1 MRHKKYTAGRLGRMP
16 NHRDATLRALTIA
29 LFTHQRIRT
38 TDAKAKVLRS
48 LAEKLITLGKRGD
61 LSSRRRAIALLHDKA
76 AVAKLFNKIGPL
88 FKNRQ
93 SGYTRIIRFDRRMGD
108 GAYMSLIELT
118 EQEKIEPKIKKKGKK
133 GAGTQGKEVAA
144 PVGEPKKAE
153 APKEPKA
160 KAKKETGPAKVEEKP
175 KKQEAK
181 PVAEQAKPKPPEHEK
196 KPPKE
201 QREKGFFKGLRGFLK
216 RKTGP

>member
-16 NHRDATLRALTIA
+16 NHRDATVRALTIA

-88 FKNRQ
+88 FKDRQ

-108 GAYMSLIELT
+108 GAHMSLIELT
-118 EQEKIEPKIKKKGKK
+118 EKEHIEPKVKKKGKK
-133 GAGTQGKEVAA
+133 GKGEEVVAIPAKEL
-144 PVGEPKKAE
+144 KKTE
-153 APKEPKA
+153 APKEPKH
-160 KAKKETGPAKVEEKP
+160 KAKKETEPVKAEEKP
-175 KKQEAK
+175 KKAEAK
-181 PVAEQAKPKPPEHEK
+181 SAVEQAKSKLPEHEK
-196 KPPKE
+196 KPS
-201 QREKGFFKGLRGFLK
+201 RERRDKGFFKGLRGFLK
-216 RKTGP
+216 RKAGP